1 MKTYEVKKIE
11 SFTENNYTSI
21 YLDSYKRLWVSVYG
35 NGLYCYQGD
44 QLIKHFTA
52 SNSPLTY
59 DVIHDIMERDNQLW
73 VATDGGGI
81 NIISLD
87 DFSFTNIQQKQD
99 DVHSFPA
106 NTIYRLYL
114 DPANNMWAGS
124 IRRGLIGI
132 KNVYA
137 CSYQNVPFGNLYGLS
152 NQTINSFFQ
161 DSDGIVWVG
170 TDGGGINRFDPVSGT
185 FKHYPATKYEK
196 VVSIVEY
203 TPDELLFFSFNKG
216 LFIFHKQTGQIRPFV
231 LIDKEMN
238 DQTCINGFS
247 VNIQRI
253 TKTKILFSAQHIFI
267 YDMVTCKFDIVAT
280 MGEEY
285 ERHSPLI
292 IATKGAKTYLSDLKN
307 ICEYD
312 SSEGTFRTIYKGQY
326 TISDASMDQD
336 GVFWLASAEGL
347 VRYDPRTG
355 KSELINTS
363 LFQDV
368 ASVVADNQYR
378 IWIGTR
384 RHLFVYSSRTHNFAT
399 LEEVDGVLPNEYIFH
414 ATLLADNGDVFV
426 GGTTGM
432 TVINSAVHFDTD
444 EDYTVELLD
453 VLLNGL
459 PVSLSEEP
467 QEAAETIQ
475 VPWN

>member
-1 MKTYEVKKIE
+1 M
-11 SFTENNYTSI
+11 
-21 YLDSYKRLWVSVYG
+21 
-35 NGLYCYQGD
+35 
-44 QLIKHFTA
+44 IKHFTA

-170 TDGGGINRFDPVSGT
+170 TDGEVSTGLIR
-185 FKHYPATKYEK
+185 YRVPSNIILPPNMK

-216 LFIFHKQTGQIRPFV
+216 LFIFHKKTGQIRPFV

-247 VNIQRI
+247 VNI
-253 TKTKILFSAQHIFI
+253 S
-267 YDMVTCKFDIVAT
+267 
-280 MGEEY
+280 G
-285 ERHSPLI
+285 
-292 IATKGAKTYLSDLKN
+292 
-307 ICEYD
+307 
-312 SSEGTFRTIYKGQY
+312 
-326 TISDASMDQD
+326 
-336 GVFWLASAEGL
+336 
-347 VRYDPRTG
+347 
-355 KSELINTS
+355 
-363 LFQDV
+363 
-368 ASVVADNQYR
+368 
-378 IWIGTR
+378 
-384 RHLFVYSSRTHNFAT
+384 
-399 LEEVDGVLPNEYIFH
+399 
-414 ATLLADNGDVFV
+414 
-426 GGTTGM
+426 
-432 TVINSAVHFDTD
+432 
-444 EDYTVELLD
+444 
-453 VLLNGL
+453 
-459 PVSLSEEP
+459 
-467 QEAAETIQ
+467 
-475 VPWN
+475 